1 MPNHRRVMPMTFPH
15 AEQWSI
21 RAGDRAIAVLDIPA
35 DATRQRRFEIACA
48 MTVQA
53 LDKSESPWHELRVY
67 CDGQLQWQRRVATQQ
82 PAPFDG
88 LDFRFQLSIGT
99 GRRARIQ
106 AESHCQGAR
115 RLQLQIDAEET

>member
-1 MPNHRRVMPMTFPH
+1 MNTQR
-15 AEQWSI
+15 AENWST

-35 DATRQRRFEIACA
+35 DAIRQRRFEIACA

-53 LDKSESPWHELRVY
+53 LDNSASPWHELRVY

-88 LDFRFQLSIGT
+88 LDFRFQWQIAV
-99 GRRARIQ
+99 GRGARIQ
-106 AESHCQGAR
+106 VESHCQGAR
-115 RLQLQIDAEET
+115 RLQLQIDAEEI

>member
-1 MPNHRRVMPMTFPH
+1 MTFPH

-21 RAGDRAIAVLDIPA
+21 HAGDRAIAVLDIPA